1 MVSYVLRYYQMLL
14 YVLIDYHILSYVI
27 IYYHILS
34 YIIIYYHILSYII
47 IYYHLLPY
55 IIIYYHLLSYIIN
68 IYIYIINMFLA
79 IISLTWNKWGGNPPA
94 LTRPYG
100 PLGDESQR
108 CWGPWVDG
116 WRSIDQTWGFHKWW
130 YIWLIPPIWEWFVPT
145 IYGEMMISD
154 DD

>member
-1 MVSYVLRYYQMLL
+1 M
-14 YVLIDYHILSYVI
+14 LSYII

-47 IYYHLLPY
+47 IYYHILSF
-55 IIIYYHLLSYIIN
+55 IIIYYHILST
-68 IYIYIINMFLA
+68 YIYIINMFLA